1 MIGGGFYGAT
11 VAAHLAAR
19 TGRVSLIEAGPHLLG
34 RASFANQARVHAGYH
49 YPRSILTALR
59 SSVNFKRF
67 CATYAE
73 AVDSDFV
80 SLYAI
85 ARESKVTA
93 SQFAT
98 VCEAIGAP
106 VQPAD
111 ATLRRWFATD
121 LVEEVFVTRECAFN
135 AERLRGRAESDL
147 ARAGVDCRTG
157 VSALAVEPTA
167 GDRVLVVDSE
177 GHRWNAGT
185 VFACVYAQTNTL
197 LHRSG
202 LPRLPGSRDRTAE
215 YLRRI
220 IQVAAGL
227 GAGAMV
233 FGSPK
238 NRQRGNTPPQEA
250 ARIATDF
257 FADLGGYAAEHDVVL
272 CLEANAPGYDCDF
285 VCRTEEAVDL
295 VQRVSSP
302 GFRVQIDTS
311 TMAMNNEDYRESI
324 GLAAPVAGHLHI
336 SEPHLG
342 PVGPDGQVPVGTV
355 LEAVDA
361 SNYDGWVSIEMRPT
375 DDGRNLDAVHRAL
388 NCVTRVGEGG

>member
-1 MIGGGFYGAT
+1 VIGGGFYGAT

-59 SSVNFKRF
+59 SSVNFERF

-93 SQFAT
+93 AQFAT

-106 VQPAD
+106 VRPAD

-135 AERLRGRAESDL
+135 AERLRERAERDL
-147 ARAGVDCRTG
+147 TRSGVDCRTG

-202 LPRLPGSRDRTAE
+202 LPRLPLKHELAE
-215 YLRRI
+215 IPLLD
-220 IQVAAGL
+220 VGPLAGL
-227 GAGAMV
+227 GITVMDGPFFSVMPFPARRRHSIHHV
-233 FGSPK
+233 RYSPHYEWRDTEVPRDAYAHMSGIEPES
-238 NRQRGNTPPQEA
+238 NVRYMLA
-250 ARIATDF
+250 DARRYVPALDG
-257 FADLGGYAAEHDVVL
+257 LK
-272 CLEANAPGYDCDF
+272 P
-285 VCRTEEAVDL
+285 TETLFE
-295 VQRVSSP
+295 
-302 GFRVQIDTS
+302 IK
-311 TMAMNNEDYRESI
+311 
-324 GLAAPVAGHLHI
+324 
-336 SEPHLG
+336 
-342 PVGPDGQVPVGTV
+342 TV
-355 LEAVDA
+355 LMQNEV
-361 SNYDGWVSIEMRPT
+361 
-375 DDGRNLDAVHRAL
+375 DDGRPILFRPHHGIPNFSVLLGAKIDNIYDALDAIERFGVA
-388 NCVTRVGEGG
+388 